1 MSQMFQHDCV
11 SGQHKPIYPDTTIDR
26 VVDVTGKPLSKIL
39 SEFNHIYVPFVNNS
53 RRDTRLQVPVAMRRR
68 GLWITYQGC
77 NGALITEIYVSN
89 LTDIA
94 SWTDPNNWVSY
105 LNENVIKEKVKE
117 VLSWYK
123 A

>member
-11 SGQHKPIYPDTTIDR
+11 SGHHKPVYPDTTIDR
-26 VVDVTGKPLSKIL
+26 VVDSAGKPLSKIL
-39 SEFNHIYVPFVNNS
+39 SEVNHIYVPYVNNS

-68 GLWITYQGC
+68 GLWITYETKQG
-77 NGALITEIYVSN
+77 LVTEIYASS

-94 SWTDPNNWVSY
+94 SWTDPKNWVSY
-105 LNENVIKEKVKE
+105 LNERVIEEKIKE